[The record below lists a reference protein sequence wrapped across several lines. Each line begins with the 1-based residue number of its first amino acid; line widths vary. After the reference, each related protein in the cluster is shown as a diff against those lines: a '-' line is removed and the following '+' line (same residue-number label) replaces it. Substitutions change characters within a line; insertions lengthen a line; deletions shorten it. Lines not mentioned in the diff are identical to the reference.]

1 MNPPNNSPGKS
12 VFRTEHWVQAWIDTW
27 GKDPRIR
34 LMDLGG
40 RGHPLEQVYLIK
52 HRLKKILPVNTLCLA
67 GVGFGAMST
76 PRAEYNDI
84 SSLLEMAGGVNELQ
98 KLLRPLGWQQFV
110 ITDIDTTTPAM
121 AEIEQLVDGTGWR
134 IHTEKTELAY
144 SIRHTSFDDYLKGL
158 GANTRLTYFNRR
170 ERLAQHGEIAFEDY
184 AIHDAPIFFK
194 YLNQFHLKRWG
205 TPCYSPDSQAFM
217 QNFAERLTAAGG
229 KIVMQAMTVNGETV
243 SVLFDVI
250 WQQTRYNFQ
259 SGYAENRFPKIALGS
274 LHFGY
279 AVQVALEQRQDYDF
293 MAGIG
298 KQSNYK
304 EKISKNSAHIKALI
318 IQTSSLSR
326 MRFFYQKILGR
337 GMLKMSEVSLS
348 ATPVTKIDRTTF
360 KE

>member
-1 MNPPNNSPGKS
+1 MIAAHTSQPAS
-12 VFRTEHWVQAWIDTW
+12 VFRTEAWVQAWIDTW
-27 GKDPRIR
+27 GQHPAIR
-34 LMDLGG
+34 LIDLGG
-40 RGHPLEQVYLIK
+40 SHRPLEHVYLIK
-52 HRLKKILPVNTLCLA
+52 HRLKKILPINTLCLA

-84 SSLLEMAGGVNELQ
+84 SALLEMAGSVNELQ

-121 AEIEQLVDGTGWR
+121 VEIEQLVDGTGWR
-134 IHTEKTELAY
+134 IYTEKAELAY

-158 GANTRLTYFNRR
+158 GTNTRLTYFNRR

-184 AIHDAPIFFK
+184 AIQDAPIFFK

-229 KIVMQAMTVNGETV
+229 KVVMQAMTVNDETV

-279 AVQVALEQRQDYDF
+279 AIQVALEQKQNYDF
-293 MAGIG
+293 LAGTG
-298 KQSNYK
+298 KHNNYK
-304 EKISKNSAHIKALI
+304 ERIANNVVALQSKVIEIRMLNRLRVLTGMRIKVI
-318 IQTSSLSR
+318 
-326 MRFFYQKILGR
+326 
-337 GMLKMSEVSLS
+337 
-348 ATPVTKIDRTTF
+348 
-360 KE
+360 